1 MTQLQKQKSK
11 PKYSCW
17 PLKLKEHVDRIARK
31 GKNPSHVNRLKSMLE
46 DFAATLDEA
55 QNGTHT
61 RLLTKYP
68 SIPVKYFAAALGLP
82 YPVGLKRYK
91 KWFARQEIKP
101 PLTGRTSIAMR
112 AEWTA
117 VVIEELGLI

>member
-1 MTQLQKQKSK
+1 MPPPFAKEEYSMTLLQKQK
-11 PKYSCW
+11 PKNSCW
-17 PLKLKEHVDRIARK
+17 PLKLKEHVDRVSRK
-31 GKNPSHVNRLKSMLE
+31 GKSAAHVNRLRAMLE

-68 SIPVKYFAAALGLP
+68 SIPVKYFAAVLGMP

-91 KWFARQEIKP
+91 KWFARQGVK
-101 PLTGRTSIAMR
+101 
-112 AEWTA
+112 
-117 VVIEELGLI
+117 